1 MTKKYILPPI
11 LALALGVVLG
21 VLTLLIYHSIPGY
34 MDDILPSSMLW
45 VLMAG
50 IAGLCLN
57 RPIPV
62 VCLSCVLLL
71 VGWTLTVDGA
81 DGDFMQLKSL
91 AHYKGYYPLASFS
104 EFGTGTILAHAVGV
118 GAGLGAAGRV
128 SRNGD
133 GFGYGIL
140 RSLVPAVPLFLFLS
154 GIIGYNF
161 EPKADTILYLVLATV
176 IYFAAWGRRAVR
188 KEGPLALLVAAAAVV
203 VPVELLSLAID

>member
-34 MDDILPSSMLW
+34 MDDILPSSVLW

-62 VCLSCVLLL
+62 VCLSCALLL

-118 GAGLGAAGRV
+118 GAGLGAAGRA
-128 SRNGD
+128 SRSGD
-133 GFGYGIL
+133 DFSCGIL
-140 RSLVPAVPLFLFLS
+140 RSLVPAALLDRFLMAA
-154 GIIGYNF
+154 IGFNF
-161 EPKADTILYLVLATV
+161 EPEANTILYLALAAV